1 MKTKLHTYYF
11 NCGVIPQCQ
20 AYLLLCEQM
29 KKESR
34 RADRIKFV
42 NTDNKEGNNFSHLP
56 ILEHREWFTTH
67 EIDLDLAH
75 IFDDQWNSATT
86 DKHSGYRVFDWVEYY
101 QPSSKSVI
109 WGHWLEVTD
118 EMVDA
123 RNFTLRCG
131 YCHQHYGHLHES
143 HLPKPTDMNFCS
155 KCLGSPY
162 LKESE
167 LYMLRLTPISRRV
180 SGSLSDKE
188 SEWLLPRY
196 VEAQVNAKSKAAKAK
211 AEEQR
216 TRLEKDREV
225 DAMKYDGLDRL
236 LKAEI
241 DISNVI
247 FHGHVPTFKFGWRSP
262 LSPSVADHF
271 KQRLAE
277 IEFPHPTEFEIAQ

>member
-11 NCGVIPQCQ
+11 DCGVIPQSQ
-20 AYLLLCEQM
+20 AYLLLREQM

-34 RADRIKFV
+34 RADRINFV
-42 NTDNKEGNNFSHLP
+42 STGGKDGNNFRHLP
-56 ILEHREWFTTH
+56 TLEHGEWHTTH
-67 EIDLDLAH
+67 EIDLDPAH

-86 DKHSGYRVFDWVEYY
+86 DEHSGYRVFDWVEYY
-101 QPSSKSVI
+101 RPSSKSVI

-118 EMVDA
+118 EMVEA

-131 YCHQHYGHLHES
+131 YCAQHYGHLHES

-155 KCLGSPY
+155 KCLGNSY

-196 VEAQVNAKSKAAKAK
+196 LEAQVNAKSKAAKAK

-216 TRLEKDREV
+216 ARLEKDREV

-262 LSPSVADHF
+262 LSPSVADTF

-277 IEFPHPTEFEIAQ
+277 IEFPHPTEFEIAK